1 MIAVYFSPPLLYH
14 PRRSF
19 VRSFARSS
27 AFTYCSSTAATIH
40 PTADTAREEEEEEEE
55 ARFFSP
61 ASRRHSLLPLSSPN
75 KTLPHSARG
84 EERLA
89 GGSL

>member
-1 MIAVYFSPPLLYH
+1 MVIAVYFLPPLLYIILVV
-14 PRRSF
+14 RSF
-19 VRSFARSS
+19 VRSFAPLHLPSS
-27 AFTYCSSTAATIH
+27 AAATIH
-40 PTADTAREEEEEEEE
+40 PTADTAREEEEEEE
-55 ARFFSP
+55 ARFVAREQEAFSP
-61 ASRRHSLLPLSSPN
+61 PTPLPK